1 MIQVLPGL
9 LFGVSLARSAP
20 ALSTEDAEV
29 LRSFF
34 RIQQIVKKINIAGF
48 LSEPLDATLDA
59 DTSSEDLN
67 KRMTESKTETS
78 EMEENTEGPDQGTI
92 ACLGENKDFLEDRRT
107 TTATVETE
115 ETTTDPYHYDF
126 PHTVYP
132 MYVLPVDYSYYSDT
146 DKASDK
152 TEMYD
157 LPEQPPTELST
168 PAEESETDAKE
179 DEIVSNSQDVDSEEA
194 SGTNPGPE
202 LTPKENSVD
211 SGPTFKIALLALK

>member
-1 MIQVLPGL
+1 
-9 LFGVSLARSAP
+9 
-20 ALSTEDAEV
+20 
-29 LRSFF
+29 
-34 RIQQIVKKINIAGF
+34 
-48 LSEPLDATLDA
+48 
-59 DTSSEDLN
+59 
-67 KRMTESKTETS
+67 MTESKTETS

-146 DKASDK
+146 DK

-179 DEIVSNSQDVDSEEA
+179 DEVVSNSQDVDSEEV
-194 SGTNPGPE
+194 S
-202 LTPKENSVD
+202 
-211 SGPTFKIALLALK
+211 

>member
-1 MIQVLPGL
+1 
-9 LFGVSLARSAP
+9 
-20 ALSTEDAEV
+20 
-29 LRSFF
+29 
-34 RIQQIVKKINIAGF
+34 
-48 LSEPLDATLDA
+48 
-59 DTSSEDLN
+59 
-67 KRMTESKTETS
+67 MTESKTETS

-92 ACLGENKDFLEDRRT
+92 ARLGENKEFLEDRTT

-115 ETTTDPYHYDF
+115 EITTDPYYYDF

-146 DKASDK
+146 DKDSDK
-152 TEMYD
+152 TELYD
-157 LPEQPPTELST
+157 LPEQPPTEFST

-202 LTPKENSVD
+202 LSSKENSVVD
-211 SGPTFKIALLALK
+211 HNDPSKLSHRLTNGTEPSKTIESDGKKMKKTIEKPLMAMVRQPKNIQW